1 MKDFNKRIDEL
12 VKFAIE
18 VKKLILVKPNDYELG
33 REVRKL
39 IKKK

>member
-18 VKKLILVKPNDYELG
+18 VKKLAVIKPNDYELG
-33 REVRKL
+33 KEVRKL
-39 IKKK
+39 IIKK